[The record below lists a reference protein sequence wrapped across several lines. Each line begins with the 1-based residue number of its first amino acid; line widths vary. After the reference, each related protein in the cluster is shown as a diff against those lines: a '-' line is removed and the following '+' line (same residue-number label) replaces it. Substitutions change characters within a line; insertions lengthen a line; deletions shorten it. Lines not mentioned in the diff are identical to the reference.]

1 MLPTARRVVSVGIPL
16 DDAILSFR
24 RAVVFE
30 GLVKCRGN
38 LSHTAML
45 LGIHRNTLM
54 RDLATLPSEVRI
66 AVKHLRK
73 KADPAQRTAA
83 VDFLRELRS

>member
-16 DDAILSFR
+16 DDALVAFR

-38 LSHTAML
+38 LSHTAAR

-54 RDLATLPSEVRI
+54 RDLAGLPSEVRD

-73 KADPAQRTAA
+73 KTNPAQRAAA
-83 VDFLRELRS
+83 VYFLRELRS